1 MRVLKMIQLDFII
14 FTNFIFIPQKM
25 TGLDKIDFK
34 ILKILQEN
42 GRITNIQLST
52 DIGLSPA
59 PTLERVRKLEQT
71 GIIESYHALVNE
83 DLVGLGVK
91 SYLQVSINF
100 EKKDAMS
107 NFIKQ
112 ISEIEEIIECH
123 QVAGSTD
130 FLLKI
135 VVSNI
140 HAYERLLT
148 EKISAIQEI
157 NKLNSM
163 FVLKTVKNSHSL
175 PIKN

>member
-1 MRVLKMIQLDFII
+1 MIQLDFIL
-14 FTNFIFIPQKM
+14 FVNFIFIPHNM

-42 GRITNIQLST
+42 GRITNIQLSL

-91 SYLQVSINF
+91 SFLQVSINYD
-100 EKKDAMS
+100 KKDAMNS
-107 NFIKQ
+107 FIKH
-112 ISEIEEIIECH
+112 INAIEEIVECH
-123 QVAGSTD
+123 QVAGSSD

-135 VVSNI
+135 VVSNMSS
-140 HAYERLLT
+140 YERLIT
-148 EKISAIQEI
+148 EKLSAIQEI
-157 NKLNSM
+157 KKLTSM
-163 FVLKTVKNSHSL
+163 MVLKTVKNSHSL
-175 PIKN
+175 PIKY

>member
-1 MRVLKMIQLDFII
+1 
-14 FTNFIFIPQKM
+14 M

-42 GRITNIQLST
+42 GRITNIQLSS

-83 DLVGLGVK
+83 DSVGLGVK

-100 EKKDAMS
+100 NKKDVIK

-112 ISEIEEIIECH
+112 INEIEEIIECY

-130 FLLKI
+130 FILKI

-140 HAYERLLT
+140 PAYERLLT

-163 FVLKTVKNSHSL
+163 VVLKTVKKSRSL
-175 PIKN
+175 PINN